1 MKLTGQA
8 LDEAFAR
15 IALLAFDCDG
25 VLTGSELIYD
35 AEGDD
40 QHVFNVRDGHGLLLL
55 KQAGVKLLLLTGR
68 TSRSVQKRAEELRFD
83 YILQGARQKGP
94 MLRKEC
100 AQIGLAPEQVA
111 YIGDDIN
118 DLGAMKFAGLPIATA
133 DAVPEV
139 LEAVK
144 FVTTTIGGRGAAR
157 EVAERILKAKGLWND
172 LVANYAD
179 AT

>member
-1 MKLTGQA
+1 MRLTGA
-8 LDEAFAR
+8 ELEAAFAKVR
-15 IALLAFDCDG
+15 LLAFDCDG

-35 AEGDD
+35 AQGDD

-68 TSRSVQKRAEELRFD
+68 QSRSVEKRATELRFD
-83 YILQGARQKGP
+83 FVLQGARKKGP
-94 MLRKEC
+94 LLRAEC
-100 AQIGLAPEQVA
+100 VQAGFMPEEVC

-118 DLGAMKFAGLPIATA
+118 DLGAMKFAGLPVGVA

-144 FVTTTIGGRGAAR
+144 FVTHAVGGRGAAR
-157 EVAERILKAKGLWND
+157 EVCERILKAKGAWANILRTYSED
-172 LVANYAD
+172 L
-179 AT
+179 